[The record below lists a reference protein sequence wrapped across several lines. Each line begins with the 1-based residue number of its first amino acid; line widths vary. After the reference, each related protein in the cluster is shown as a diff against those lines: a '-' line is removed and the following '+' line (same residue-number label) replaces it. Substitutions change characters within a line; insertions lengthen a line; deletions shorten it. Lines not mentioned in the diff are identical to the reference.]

1 MSRRFFPTSPLLIT
15 MLLWNLSAAW
25 TERQPQNASQSNA
38 AKAYQS
44 LTEREPDNGVAWFRP
59 GHSLRDAR
67 FKEVLTSAEGNANPC
82 GLPVYRQ
89 LDFWVGEWNVFARG
103 KQVGAN
109 SVQKI
114 LGDCVVFENWTDAA
128 GRGGKS
134 LNTFNRQKGKWQQ
147 TWMDDNGNVLEF
159 TGEGRDG
166 VMAYRAETVGPDGAK
181 TLHRMTFTKLSD
193 NRVRQF
199 WEQSGDGGKTW
210 NVAFDGDYQR
220 KQ

>member
-114 LGDCVVFENWTDAA
+114 LGDCVVFKTGRMQRGAA
-128 GRGGKS
+128 
-134 LNTFNRQKGKWQQ
+134 
-147 TWMDDNGNVLEF
+147 
-159 TGEGRDG
+159 
-166 VMAYRAETVGPDGAK
+166 AK
-181 TLHRMTFTKLSD
+181 
-193 NRVRQF
+193 V
-199 WEQSGDGGKTW
+199 
-210 NVAFDGDYQR
+210 
-220 KQ
+220 